1 MQKEILR
8 SELIL
13 LGGAL
18 FNIIFWNETL
28 GINLLL
34 FNIFIVSGLWYL
46 ERERFSDRPV
56 AITAAMSIILSC
68 LVILHNS
75 LIVKVIYS
83 INFSVMIGLIQQR
96 EIRFLGNALLL
107 YVVNW
112 FSSMYMLFKELK
124 KLPILR
130 GGQKVGQGLKLAV
143 LPSII
148 LPVFYMIYY
157 FANPKFAIIS
167 NQFWAKIIDWLTF
180 DWNFLRIL
188 FFIVGLKNVGAVF
201 LKSKWID
208 VAGFEKNKT
217 DSLKAENF
225 EDMPFTFLNFDEN
238 NALRSAVMLM
248 ISLNLLL
255 FLNNFLDFNYVW
267 LGGAEVKTAVELKQ
281 YVHEGTYFLIFG
293 IVLAIV
299 MLMLLY
305 KGSLN
310 FVENAPKMPKTLRGL
325 GMAWLVQNAV
335 LAISVGMRNWQY
347 IDHYGLA
354 YKRIGVF
361 IFLSLVLYGLYL
373 MYLKINEKRTLFFFI
388 SRGAWAI
395 YAVMVAACFINW
407 DVFITKYNLTVSTK
421 TQSVD
426 VPFLVKDISDK
437 NLYLL
442 YKNRDR
448 LIEKMP
454 NKPFDENEYWE
465 TQSPDFTN
473 KEAKI
478 AFLDY
483 ALKQKRANF
492 EEKISG
498 KTWLS
503 WNYPDYR
510 NKKMLLSY

>member
-1 MQKEILR
+1 MQKEIFR
-8 SELIL
+8 SEIIL
-13 LGGAL
+13 LGAAL
-18 FNIIFWNETL
+18 FNIIFWNELL
-28 GINLLL
+28 GVNVLL
-34 FNIFIVSGLWYL
+34 FTLFIVSGLWYI
-46 ERERFSDRPV
+46 ERERFLERPV
-56 AITAAMSIILSC
+56 AITAAMTVLLSF
-68 LVILHNS
+68 LVIWHNS

-83 INFSVMIGLIQQR
+83 INFAVMVGLIQQR
-96 EIRFLGNALLL
+96 EIRFLGSALVL
-107 YVVNW
+107 YAANW
-112 FSSMYMLFKELK
+112 LTSIYMLLKELK

-143 LPSII
+143 LPSVI

-157 FANPKFAIIS
+157 FANPKFAIVS
-167 NQFWAKIIDWLTF
+167 NQFWGKIIEWLSF

-188 FFIVGLKNVGAVF
+188 FFIVGLKNVGAIF
-201 LKSKWID
+201 LKSQWID
-208 VAGFEKNKT
+208 VAKYEQNKT
-217 DSLKAENF
+217 DTLIEENY
-225 EDMPFTFLNFDEN
+225 EDRPFTLWYFTES
-238 NALRSAVMLM
+238 NALRSAIMLM

-255 FLNNFLDFNYVW
+255 FLNNMLDFNYVW

-281 YVHEGTYFLIFG
+281 YVHEGTYILIVG
-293 IVLAIV
+293 IILAIAV
-299 MLMLLY
+299 LMLLY

-310 FVENAPKMPKTLRGL
+310 FVKNTPEMLKILRGL
-325 GMAWLVQNAV
+325 GLAWLAQNAV

-354 YKRIGVF
+354 YKRMGVF
-361 IFLSLVLYGLYL
+361 IFLALVLYGLWL

-407 DVFITKYNLTVSTK
+407 DVFITKYNLTATTK

-426 VPFLVKDISDK
+426 VPFLLNDISDK

-442 YKNRDR
+442 HEYKDK
-448 LIEKMP
+448 LIKKMP
-454 NKPFDENEYWE
+454 NKPFNEDEYWA
-465 TQSPDFTN
+465 TQAPEFPN
-473 KEAKI
+473 QAAKI
-478 AFLDY
+478 AFLDD

-492 EEKISG
+492 EAKTNG

-510 NKKMLLSY
+510 NAEFIKTH